1 MFLYFSDVTTLSMGV
16 LNYFTSIYSYSCYI
30 YYIWWNSIYSHLHIV
45 YVKSKHM
52 IYLLSQF
59 PICTWKVT
67 LVYLY
72 IYFCHVFLKNL
83 KIFGVYLLKFYLCCC
98 YLYTYYCKWKIAK
111 SFGQT
116 RCNFAQFNNFNF
128 AQGCRTFQ
136 KQIIS
141 PETDNLQ
148 SEMTSFLLSSRLN

>member
-30 YYIWWNSIYSHLHIV
+30 YYMMKFDIQPFAYCICKIETHDIPTISISNT
-45 YVKSKHM
+45 YVLEKY
-52 IYLLSQF
+52 I
-59 PICTWKVT
+59 
-67 LVYLY
+67 Y